1 MASLFEDEKNL
12 LPEVVRLWQEM
23 NKEQHILVLGYAAGV
38 TAVTHK
44 SESDDR

>member
-23 NKEQHILVLGYAAGV
+23 NKEQHMLVLGYATGV

-44 SESDDR
+44 SDANDR

>member
-1 MASLFEDEKNL
+1 MASIFEDEKNL

-38 TAVTHK
+38 TAVTHLG
-44 SESDDR
+44 EANDR